1 MCRIFFTNLQRKV
14 RSMPE
19 NQAYLAVSEI
29 GMKIAYIV
37 SVSLKDRRLEQF
49 VSFSGLGKTRYQNL
63 DVSDVDGA

>member
-1 MCRIFFTNLQRKV
+1 
-14 RSMPE
+14 MPE